1 MRIALTALLLGLA
14 TFASTALA
22 NPYSG
27 MSIPELRRTIAEQ
40 PKVLEESWYQVE
52 VLVFARKN
60 PASNEFWRLDRQPDL
75 NRSALIRLD
84 RDEPELP
91 EHVDDIDRHARGLGA
106 WRVLDGSTLP
116 LKDMAERLD
125 KAGDRIL
132 LHRSWRQPIRERAR
146 AFPVLVEGG
155 NPLPVTALDMD
166 APEPSPLTGIDGS
179 GAFSTLPALVELKE
193 DSDYLQRELQGA
205 LRLHLSRFLHVEP
218 NLWFN
223 TTSADGQRFWV
234 RIDQSRRMRS
244 EELHYLDHPLFG
256 LLVRVTPWKHPEQ
269 KKLDDMKAALR
280 SREGR

>member
-1 MRIALTALLLGLA
+1 MRIALTALLGLVTVA
-14 TFASTALA
+14 TSALA

-52 VLVFARKN
+52 VLVFARKSA
-60 PASNEFWRLDRQPDL
+60 ASNEYWRLDRQPDL
-75 NRSALIRLD
+75 NRNALIRPD
-84 RDEPELP
+84 RDEPTLP
-91 EHVDDIDRHARGLGA
+91 DHVDDVDRHAQALGA
-106 WRVLDGSTLP
+106 WRVLDGSALA
-116 LKDMAERLD
+116 LKEMAERLD

-132 LHRSWRQPIRERAR
+132 LHRNWRQPIRERAR
-146 AFPVLVEGG
+146 AFPLLVEGG
-155 NPLPVTALDMD
+155 NPLPVTAPHLD
-166 APEPSPLTGIDGS
+166 AAQPSPLTGVDDS
-179 GAFSTLPALVELKE
+179 GAFSTLPELELKQ

-205 LRLHLSRFLHVEP
+205 LRFHLSRFLHVEP

-223 TTSADGQRFWV
+223 TTSADGRRFWV

-280 SREGR
+280 AKEGR

>member
-1 MRIALTALLLGLA
+1 MRIALLALLLSLA
-14 TFASTALA
+14 GPVLA

-40 PKVLEESWYQVE
+40 PKVLEENWYQVE
-52 VLVFARKN
+52 VLVFARKS
-60 PASNEFWRLDRQPDL
+60 PASNEYWRLDRQPDL
-75 NRSALIRLD
+75 NRAALILPD
-84 RDEPELP
+84 RDEPVLP
-91 EHVDDIDRHARGLGA
+91 DHVDDIDRHAGALGA
-106 WRVLDGSTLP
+106 WRVLDNSALP

-155 NPLPVTALDMD
+155 NTVPMIRPEAESSAALPVTGMD
-166 APEPSPLTGIDGS
+166 AS
-179 GAFSTLPALVELKE
+179 GAFATLPALDL
-193 DSDYLQRELQGA
+193 SDEPEAVQRELQGA
-205 LRLHLSRFLHVEP
+205 LRFHLSRFLHVES

-223 TTSADGQRFWV
+223 TTSADGRRFWV

-256 LLVRVTPWKHPEQ
+256 LLIRVTPWKHPEQ
-269 KKLDDMKAALR
+269 KKIDDMKAALR
-280 SREGR
+280 AKEGR